1 MFSTIQVGT
10 AANAGKLKLIRD
22 ILTPLQRT
30 MSSMVGQLDASYQQ
44 GNDLPKYCPW
54 HPADLGSALSARM
67 LQTAYSQVIGQLKAY
82 YSILENDI
90 RDMIT
95 YSSLQDDVKT
105 ELYRINN
112 RHAWYMKALMLDWD
126 VDPVTGELLYA
137 AYNKGTVQLP
147 VDADVLKLARRLMK
161 QARKHQGR
169 PNMLRTHTLRLD
181 AKVMSIQESKNS
193 KKFEHWVSLATM
205 RKGQRVIIPLIENS
219 YSRAAKGARKN
230 IIQLGIHDD
239 HLTIGLVHEV
249 KDANTRKNGKSIG
262 LDWGLCSLFTTSDGR
277 LLGSAMLH
285 RLRELDASLM
295 VRTRYLQKKN
305 IPFKQDER
313 WVSLNQRIHEYVVN
327 EVNRILNRL
336 TAADVRE
343 LVVEKLDFRNGGLSH
358 RLNRILNR
366 AGRQAVSRKLARLR
380 ETKGIIT
387 TMVNPAYTSQM
398 CSSCGYVSKHNRI
411 SQASFTCL
419 CCGHKLNADVN
430 AARNILGR
438 RSPLTTGSTRLQSQR
453 HSLLESLLNE
463 HATHCPTGKHPS
475 DHKIIGL
482 MSGLITPR
490 APVIQSE

>member
-10 AANAGKLKLIRD
+10 AANAGKIKLISD
-22 ILTPLQRT
+22 MLQPYQHT
-30 MSSMVGQLDASYQQ
+30 MSSMIEHLDSSYQQ
-44 GNDLPKYCPW
+44 GIELSRYCPW
-54 HPADLGSALSARM
+54 KPIDMDSKLSSRQF
-67 LQTAYSQVIGQLKAY
+67 QTAYSQVVNQLKAY
-82 YSILENDI
+82 YSILENEI

-95 YSSLQDDVKT
+95 YSSIQDTMRT
-105 ELYRINN
+105 ELYRINS
-112 RHAWYMKALMLDWD
+112 RHAWYLHSLMLDWD
-126 VDPVTGELLYA
+126 VDTVTGELIYA
-137 AYNKGTVQLP
+137 AYGKGSVQLP
-147 VDADVLKLARRLMK
+147 VDAEVLKLARRLMK

-169 PNMLRTHTLRLD
+169 PNMLRTRTLRLD
-181 AKVMSIQESKNS
+181 AKIMSIQDSKTS
-193 KKFEHWVSLATM
+193 TKFDHWVSLATM
-205 RKGQRVIIPLIENS
+205 RKGQRVIIPLIENA

-249 KDANTRKNGKSIG
+249 KDANIRKTGKSIG

-285 RLRELDASLM
+285 RLRELDILLTDRA
-295 VRTRYLQKKN
+295 RYLQKRGLPLK
-305 IPFKQDER
+305 KDAK

-358 RLNRILNR
+358 RLNRLLTR
-366 AGRQAVSRKLARLR
+366 VGRQAVSRKLARLR

-387 TMVNPAYTSQM
+387 TVVNPAYTSQM

-438 RSPLTTGSTRLQSQR
+438 RSPLTTISTLLQSQR
-453 HSLLESLLNE
+453 HSLLECLLSE
-463 HATHCPTGKHPS
+463 HTQHCPTRKHSS
-475 DHKIIGL
+475 DHKLIGL

>member
-22 ILTPLQRT
+22 MLHPYQRT
-30 MSSMVGQLDASYQQ
+30 MSSMVEQIDSSYQQ
-44 GNDLPKYCPW
+44 GNNLPKYCPW
-54 HPADLGSALSARM
+54 HPSDLESSLSSRQF
-67 LQTAYSQVIGQLKAY
+67 QTAYSQVIGQLKAY
-82 YSILENDI
+82 YSILENGI

-95 YSSLQDDVKT
+95 YSSLHDDVKT

-112 RHAWYMKALMLDWD
+112 RHAWYSHSFMLDWD
-126 VDPVTGELLYA
+126 VDPVTGELMYA
-137 AYNKGTVQLP
+137 AYNKGAVQLP
-147 VDADVLKLARRLMK
+147 VDAEVLHMGRRLMK

-181 AKVMSIQESKNS
+181 AKIMSIQSAKTS
-193 KKFEHWVSLATM
+193 TKFEHWVSLSTM
-205 RKGQRVIIPLIENS
+205 VRGKHVLLPLLENS
-219 YSRAAKGARKN
+219 YSKKATGVRKN

-249 KDANTRKNGKSIG
+249 KDAAIRKNGKSIG

-285 RLRELDASLM
+285 RLRELDILLTDRAS
-295 VRTRYLQKKN
+295 YLQKRGLPLK
-305 IPFKQDER
+305 KDAK

-327 EVNRILNRL
+327 EVNRLLNRL
-336 TAADVRE
+336 SAADVRE
-343 LVVEKLDFRNGGLSH
+343 LVVEKLDFRHGGLSH

-398 CSSCGYVSKHNRI
+398 CSSCGYVSKGNRK
-411 SQASFTCL
+411 SQASFKCL

-438 RSPLTTGSTRLQSQR
+438 RSPLTTGPTRLQSQR
-453 HSLLESLLNE
+453 LSLLECLLSE
-463 HATHCPTGKHPS
+463 HAQHCPTGKHPS
-475 DHKIIGL
+475 DHKLIGL

>member
-10 AANAGKLKLIRD
+10 AANASKLKLIRD
-22 ILTPLQRT
+22 ILTPFQRT
-30 MSSMVGQLDASYQQ
+30 MSSMVEHLDSSYQQ
-44 GNDLPKYCPW
+44 GNDIPKYCPW
-54 HPADLGSALSARM
+54 HPSDLGSALSARM
-67 LQTAYSQVIGQLKAY
+67 LQTACSQVIGQLKAY

-95 YSSLQDDVKT
+95 YSSLNEQTRT

-112 RHAWYMKALMLDWD
+112 RHAWCSRSLMLDWD
-126 VDPVTGELLYA
+126 VDTVTGELMYA
-137 AYNKGTVQLP
+137 AYGKGAVQLP
-147 VDADVLKLARRLMK
+147 VDAEVLKLARRLMK

-193 KKFEHWVSLATM
+193 KKFEHWVSLNTM
-205 RKGQRVIIPLIENS
+205 VRGKHVLLPLLENS
-219 YSRAAKGARKN
+219 YSKKATGVRKN

-249 KDANTRKNGKSIG
+249 RDANTRKTGKSIG
-262 LDWGLCSLFTTSDGR
+262 LDWGLTSLFTTSDGR

-285 RLRELDASLM
+285 RLRELDILLTDRA
-295 VRTRYLQKKN
+295 RYLKKKN

-313 WVSLNQRIHEYVVN
+313 WVSLNQRIHEYAVN

-343 LVVEKLDFRNGGLSH
+343 LVVEKLVFRNGGLSH

-387 TMVNPAYTSQM
+387 TVVNSAYTSQM
-398 CSSCGYVSKHNRI
+398 CSSCGYVSKGNRK

-419 CCGHKLNADVN
+419 CCGFKLNADVN

-453 HSLLESLLNE
+453 HSLLGCLLSE

-490 APVIQSE
+490 ALVIQSD